1 MTNEKFMRN
10 ILFSSICA
18 SFLAITAIS
27 TATADEEVTVIGT
40 VKKGG
45 YRTITVSTYETV
57 TG

>member
-1 MTNEKFMRN
+1 MRN

-57 TG
+57 TV